1 MWPRH
6 FIHHTSVRLTSCLES
21 RSQHDERSTAIQVYS
36 IRTRPRHFLMMLAPA
51 GYGFRQARWRDTL
64 INAADAA
71 ACEAVLLKSS
81 MVGIIRGVG

>member
-1 MWPRH
+1 
-6 FIHHTSVRLTSCLES
+6 
-21 RSQHDERSTAIQVYS
+21 
-36 IRTRPRHFLMMLAPA
+36 MMLAPA